1 MDSKV
6 PITAKVCT
14 FYSKSAS
21 VEWKFSYKGRFYAFV
36 CQSTFFSLVVEELS
50 AQVASSAG
58 VATQQSGST
67 GTRNVYSLFIHTYI
81 KHNSC
86 DLVNAMDQKC
96 KV

>member
-1 MDSKV
+1 M
-6 PITAKVCT
+6 
-14 FYSKSAS
+14 
-21 VEWKFSYKGRFYAFV
+21 

-50 AQVASSAG
+50 AQVALSAG

-86 DLVNAMDQKC
+86 DSVNAMEQRCEHCGLDSKKIKSVKFLSLC
-96 KV
+96 